1 MATARKTPA
10 TPVKPNPRAPGLGA
24 AEVVED
30 VGDETA
36 KADPLDE
43 LNSLMA
49 ELAGSVSSNV
59 TVYRTGRGVQR
70 AYVFKC
76 DAASFSLDVLRDKY
90 NGGEF
95 QLFITRDGVLWKN
108 RTVTIEPPQ
117 AVRDPVPPQAQP
129 VDALALLREDLRK
142 QNEAVTAVL
151 RTLAAPPPPP
161 RPFLEGVNIMELVQG
176 AGVLL
181 NLLRPPAPAAPST
194 DTYVNALM
202 KGIELAREVKAEGGD
217 GDTSLMGVV
226 KEMLRSPLLATAIQA
241 TAAQAQ
247 AQAAPAPRAAPQLP
261 QRPKPPAATPPKP
274 AAAVAPSPTESFAG
288 ETVDPLLKMYVGVLV
303 NKAAA
308 QADTGMYADL
318 ILDNLNEDQ
327 LNQLLD
333 AQPSPVDWIATIN
346 SDVLNYRPWFE
357 TLIAEVASAMI
368 DADDVDGDPPAVAS
382 SGLPSDPTGD
392 PHASGSTTPASPG
405 ESAPG

>member
-1 MATARKTPA
+1 MTTARKAPA
-10 TPVKPNPRAPGLGA
+10 AKTKPNPRAPGLGD
-24 AEVVED
+24 AEVED
-30 VGDETA
+30 VGGDPQ

-117 AVRDPVPPQAQP
+117 AVRDPAPPPTAP
-129 VDALALLREDLRK
+129 AMDAVTLLREDLRK
-142 QNEAVTAVL
+142 QNEMIAGVL
-151 RTLAAPPPPP
+151 RTLAAPAPPP
-161 RPFLEGVNIMELVQG
+161 RSIFEGVNMMELVQS

-181 NLLRPPAPAAPST
+181 NMLRPPPAPQQTPPVE
-194 DTYVNALM
+194 TYINALM
-202 KGIELAREVKAEGGD
+202 KGVELAKEVKSEGGES
-217 GDTSLMGVV
+217 DTGLMGVV
-226 KEMLRSPLLATAIQA
+226 KEMLRSPLLATAMQAAASQA
-241 TAAQAQ
+241 TAPQPQ
-247 AQAAPAPRAAPQLP
+247 PRPQLP
-261 QRPKPPAATPPKP
+261 VRPRPPAPPVAAAAPPVTPPAAPP
-274 AAAVAPSPTESFAG
+274 AESFAG
-288 ETVDPLLKMYVGVLV
+288 ETSDMMPMLKMYLGLLVG
-303 NKAAA
+303 KAAA
-308 QADTGMYADL
+308 QSDPGIYADL
-318 ILDNLNEDQ
+318 VLDNLSDEQ

-333 AQPSPVDWIATIN
+333 AQPSPVDWLATI
-346 SDVLNYRPWFE
+346 DPAVLTHREWFE
-357 TLIAEVASAMI
+357 SLIAQVEGALTVDDEQEGVAPLA
-368 DADDVDGDPPAVAS
+368 PP
-382 SGLPSDPTGD
+382 LPTTGQPD
-392 PHASGSTTPASPG
+392 ASGSTAPPVSG

>member
-10 TPVKPNPRAPGLGA
+10 APVKPNPRAPGLGA
-24 AEVVED
+24 AEAVDD
-30 VGDETA
+30 VGDETP

-117 AVRDPVPPQAQP
+117 AVRDPTPPQAHP
-129 VDALALLREDLRK
+129 ADALALLREDLRK
-142 QNEAVTAVL
+142 QNEAMTAVL

-181 NLLRPPAPAAPST
+181 NLLRPPTPST
-194 DTYVNALM
+194 PSPDTYVTALI

-241 TAAQAQ
+241 TATQ
-247 AQAAPAPRAAPQLP
+247 AQAAPPPRPTPQIP
-261 QRPKPPAATPPKP
+261 QRPRPPASPQP
-274 AAAVAPSPTESFAG
+274 AAAPTPTPAPPAESFAG
-288 ETVDPLLKMYVGVLV
+288 ETVDPMLKMYVGLLV
-303 NKAAA
+303 SKAAA

-318 ILDNLNEDQ
+318 ILDNLTDDQ

-333 AQPSPVDWIATIN
+333 AQPTPVDWLATI
-346 SDVLNYRPWFE
+346 DPAVLLHRAWFE
-357 TLIAEVASAMI
+357 AVLAEVAGAMI
-368 DADDVDGDPPAVAS
+368 DPDAVDDAPGAVAS
-382 SGLPSDPTGD
+382 SGLPSDPTGS

-405 ESAPG
+405 ESSAG